1 MARHLDGRSA
11 LRRFDGVIADTRDEL
26 GEAIEA
32 AEALSRDVAEVRRRQ
47 AAAYRELAAIQI
59 DEADTPDEIANLRR
73 LDTDVSGLIAE
84 HDAYLETLLA
94 DLDAAAKALSG
105 LEDARRDAAVE
116 LDAAIAAYEAKVD
129 AVEAALEEDPAYLEL
144 VSALAEAEAVSEK
157 AHAKLELARADM
169 QEKGEVYRSDPLFMY
184 LWERR
189 YRTVDY
195 KAGNVFRFLDGL
207 VARLCNY
214 DKSYRNY
221 ERLVELPEWLEG
233 HVAAMDTRQEEA
245 ETSLAEAEAAAL
257 SEAGGDALAEAVDTA
272 RAALESL
279 DADIATAEAH
289 HLDVADRQ
297 SAAERGEAGPAFE
310 ARQRL
315 ANALKQRAIPDLR
328 VLAAQTVTDAD
339 DAIVDTLVGLRKDE
353 MAMELRMDHDKGLPV
368 RRRADLA
375 RLEAFRR
382 AFKAAQLDS
391 GYASF
396 KASSVDDV
404 LARLVS
410 GRLEAHDA
418 VRHLRRGMRRTSPR
432 TDPRFGGPRRAR
444 TMGLPDVAVGIGME
458 ILKEMGRSAGR
469 SGGFDLGGM
478 GGQGGRGGGFPGSLP
493 RGRRTKRSMPRSSS
507 RGRRGKFKTGGG
519 F

>member
-1 MARHLDGRSA
+1 MSRRVDGRSA
-11 LRRFDGVIADTRDEL
+11 LRRFDGVISDTRTEL

-32 AEALSRDVAEVRRRQ
+32 AEEVSRDIAEVRRRQ

-59 DEADTPDEIANLRR
+59 DEADTPQEIANLER
-73 LDTDVSGLIAE
+73 LDADVSALIAE
-84 HDAYLETLLA
+84 HDSYLETLLA
-94 DLDAAAKALSG
+94 DLDAAAETLST
-105 LEDARRDAAVE
+105 LEEDRRTAAAD
-116 LDAAIAAYEAKVD
+116 LDSAIAAYETKVD
-129 AVEAALEEDPAYLEL
+129 EVEAALEEDPTYLAL
-144 VSALAEAEAVSEK
+144 VSAVSEAEAVSEK
-157 AHAKLELARADM
+157 AHAKLELARSDM
-169 QEKGEVYRSDPLFMY
+169 QEKGEVFRTDPLFMY
-184 LWERR
+184 LWKRR
-189 YRTVDY
+189 YRTTDY
-195 KAGNVFRFLDGL
+195 KAGNFFRVLDGW
-207 VARLCNY
+207 VAGLCSY
-214 DKSYRNY
+214 EKSYRNY

-233 HVAAMDTRQEEA
+233 HVAAMDTHRDEA
-245 ETSLAEAEAAAL
+245 ASALAEAEAAAL
-257 SEAGGDALAEAVDTA
+257 TEAGGDALAETVDAA
-272 RAALESL
+272 RARLTAL
-279 DADIATAEAH
+279 DADIAAAETA
-289 HLDVADRQ
+289 HLDIAGRQ
-297 SAAERGEAGPAFE
+297 SAAERGEAGPAYE

-328 VLAAQTVTDAD
+328 VLAAQTVTPAD
-339 DAIVDTLVGLRKDE
+339 DGIVDALVGLRKDE
-353 MAMELRMDHDKGLPV
+353 MSMELRMDQDKGLPV

-418 VRHLRRGMRRTSPR
+418 VRHLRRGMRRSSPR

-444 TMGLPDVAVGIGME
+444 TVGLPDVAVGIGME
-458 ILKEMGRSAGR
+458 ILKEMGRSGSR
-469 SGGFDLGGM
+469 RGGFDLGGM
-478 GGQGGRGGGFPGSLP
+478 GGGGFPGSLP
-493 RGRRTKRSMPRSSS
+493 RGRRTKRSMPRSPS

>member
-1 MARHLDGRSA
+1 MARYLDGRST
-11 LRRFDGVIADTRDEL
+11 LRRFDSVIAEARTTL
-26 GEAIEA
+26 GDSIGA
-32 AEALSRDVAEVRRRQ
+32 AEELSRDIAEVRRRQ

-59 DEADTPDEIANLRR
+59 SEADTPSEIANLER
-73 LDTDVSGLIAE
+73 LDSDVTELIGAHE
-84 HDAYLETLLA
+84 TYVETLVA
-94 DLDAAAKALSG
+94 DLDAASAKVAE
-105 LEDARRDAAVE
+105 LEARRREVASDLDDAIE
-116 LDAAIAAYEAKVD
+116 TYEARVD
-129 AVEAALEEDPAYLEL
+129 EVEAALEEDEAYLAM
-144 VSALAEAEAVSEK
+144 VSAAAEAEAVTEK
-157 AHAKLELARADM
+157 ARAKLELARADM
-169 QEKGEVYRSDPLFMY
+169 EEKGEVFRSDPLFMY

-214 DKSYRNY
+214 DKSYRNF
-221 ERLVELPEWLEG
+221 ERLVELPEWLEE
-233 HVAAMDTRQEEA
+233 HVARMQARQSEA
-245 ETSLAEAEAAAL
+245 ETALEEAEAAAL
-257 SEAGGDALAEAVDTA
+257 EEAGAGALASDVEAA
-272 RAALESL
+272 RGKLQQL
-279 DADIATAEAH
+279 DSDIAQAEAR
-289 HLDVADRQ
+289 HLEISERSD
-297 SAAERGEAGPAFE
+297 AAGRGEAGPAYE

-328 VLAAQTVTDAD
+328 VLAVQTVTSAD
-339 DAIVDTLVGLRKDE
+339 DAIVDTLVGLRKHE
-353 MAMELRMDHDKGLPV
+353 MAMELRLDQDKGLPA

-382 AFKAAQLDS
+382 AFKAARMDS
-391 GYASF
+391 GYAGF
-396 KASSVDDV
+396 KAATVDDV

-418 VRHLRRGMRRTSPR
+418 VRHLQRGMRRSSPR
-432 TDPRFGGPRRAR
+432 TDPRFGGRRRAR
-444 TMGLPDVAVGIGME
+444 TMGLPDVAFGIGME

-478 GGQGGRGGGFPGSLP
+478 GGGFPRGMP
-493 RGRRTKRSMPRSSS
+493 RGRRTRKSFPKSIGG